1 MNEVITAI
9 SNLGFPVAA
18 CVALGAY
25 IYKRDTMHKAE
36 IDKLADVVANNTKAL
51 DKIYEHIIIKE
62 RENNVN
68 DNTTL

>member
-9 SNLGFPVAA
+9 TNLGFPVAA

-25 IYKRDTMHKAE
+25 IYKRDNLHKAE
-36 IDKLADVVANNTKAL
+36 IDKLSDVVANNTKAL

-62 RENNVN
+62 RENNG
-68 DNTTL
+68 